1 MQGEDQLDGGR
12 EARGGKRAKS
22 KGHGKTDRA
31 AGLREPESPEEDG
44 KELLGKSP
52 KLPSRLPPG
61 QRTFSWALVLLFKGP
76 SLLWLVTFP
85 PRFC

>member
-12 EARGGKRAKS
+12 EARGGKRAKG

-52 KLPSRLPPG
+52 KLLGCLQGREHFHGLLCC
-61 QRTFSWALVLLFKGP
+61 FSKARHCSGW
-76 SLLWLVTFP
+76 
-85 PRFC
+85 